1 MAEHKPGSL
10 GTLGAGR
17 RAKGGK
23 EEEKVGELLGTQVA
37 ELRRR
42 GFVFPSG
49 KKKCTDIIE
58 MLVTCT
64 FHGKLIIQ
72 LHKRKILQKA

>member
-1 MAEHKPGSL
+1 MLDDLDNFMIVPH
-10 GTLGAGR
+10 T
-17 RAKGGK
+17 
-23 EEEKVGELLGTQVA
+23 
-37 ELRRR
+37 
-42 GFVFPSG
+42 FVFPSG
-49 KKKCTDIIE
+49 KKKKCTDIIE